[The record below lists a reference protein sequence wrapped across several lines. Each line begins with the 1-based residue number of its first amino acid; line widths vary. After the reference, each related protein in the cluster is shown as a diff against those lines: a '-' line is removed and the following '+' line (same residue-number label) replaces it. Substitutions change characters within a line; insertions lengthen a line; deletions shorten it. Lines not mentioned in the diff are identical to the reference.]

1 VKEFQGG
8 KASGLRGYNRGM
20 DNKAIARILRETA
33 QLLEIDGAIIGRYRT
48 YEKAAELIESLHQPV
63 EQLVRTPEK
72 LLELP
77 GIGQGMVEHLT
88 EIAKTGDYTL
98 RKKLLKKYPA
108 TLLHMLNLQSL
119 GPKKV
124 GFLWS
129 HFKAATVAD
138 VEKLA
143 KEGKLRDLA
152 GFGEKSEQNILKA
165 VEVFK
170 KVTGRFLVS
179 TVEDAAIKIAAHIKK
194 AGKMVESVT
203 PAGSLR
209 RGKETIGDLDLL
221 VTMGE
226 NGSGAWRVTSGE
238 KNNTEGTEDGTRRAR
253 SSEKSSAK
261 KVAMDARSRMKGNP
275 AGKKSSVGTEERPA
289 SESGPYDGRNRQ
301 EAIDEVAKHI
311 LTYPEIDQVLAHGEN
326 KVSFTLSNGLQVDV
340 RLLEKEHFGAALLY
354 FTGSKEHNVR
364 LRGRAND
371 MGWTLNEYEMATL
384 EEESDE
390 KKDAG
395 LKAVAT
401 KKKTTEST
409 ESRTQ
414 RAQSSKGK
422 RVAGRTEEEIY
433 EKLKLEFVPPEL
445 RENAGEI
452 EAAEKHT
459 LPKLVELRDIKGD
472 LQMHSTASDGKNTV
486 EEMAEA
492 AKKLGHEY
500 IAMTDHSKA
509 VTVANGLDEKR
520 MAAHIKNLRAID
532 KKGLGIRV
540 LAGSE
545 VDILKDG
552 KLDYSEEILAQLDV
566 VVCSIHSYFNLER
579 AEMTER
585 MLAAIE
591 NPYTQIIGHPT
602 GRLLLKRDP
611 LDYDVEKILDACAK
625 HGVAMECNSYPDRL
639 DLKDVY
645 LRMCKEK
652 GVRVV
657 ISTDS
662 HNTGNL
668 RFIRYGV
675 TMARRGWLEKKD
687 VINTRP
693 VGEFLG
699 ELRGKNKAVA
709 RGE

>member
-1 VKEFQGG
+1 MQISAVRYQGPSG
-8 KASGLRGYNRGM
+8 RAENWEARCRPKANAPRNGDIIAAM
-20 DNKAIARILRETA
+20 DNKQIARILRETA

-48 YEKAAELIESLHQPV
+48 YEKAAELIEGLPQPV
-63 EQLVRTPEK
+63 EQLVTTPEK

-88 EIAKTGDYTL
+88 EIVKTGDYSL
-98 RKKLLKKYPA
+98 RVKLLKKFPP
-108 TLLHMLNLQSL
+108 TLLELLALQSL

-124 GFLWS
+124 LFLWKR
-129 HFKAATVAD
+129 FKCCTVAD

-170 KVTGRFLVS
+170 KSTGRFLIS
-179 TVEDAAIKIAAHIKK
+179 TAEEAAAEIIEHIKK
-194 AGKMVESVT
+194 AGKAVESVT

-209 RGKETIGDLDLL
+209 RGKETVGDLDLL
-221 VTMGE
+221 LTLGE
-226 NGSGAWRVTSGE
+226 
-238 KNNTEGTEDGTRRAR
+238 
-253 SSEKSSAK
+253 
-261 KVAMDARSRMKGNP
+261 
-275 AGKKSSVGTEERPA
+275 
-289 SESGPYDGRNRQ
+289 ESGGDKENRKSKMENRKAEGKGKPKSAGRQDAGATRQ
-301 EAIDEVAKHI
+301 EMVDAVAKHI
-311 LTYPEIDQVLAHGEN
+311 LTYPGIDQTLAHGEN
-326 KVSFTLSNGLQVDV
+326 KVSFTLENGLQVDV
-340 RLLEKEHFGAALLY
+340 RLLEKENFGAALLY
-354 FTGSKEHNVR
+354 FTGSKEHNVT
-364 LRGRAND
+364 LRGRANE
-371 MGWTLNEYEMATL
+371 MEFTLNEYELATL
-384 EEESDE
+384 
-390 KKDAG
+390 
-395 LKAVAT
+395 
-401 KKKTTEST
+401 
-409 ESRTQ
+409 
-414 RAQSSKGK
+414 KGEK

-433 EKLKLEFVPPEL
+433 EKLNLDYIPPEL
-445 RENAGEI
+445 RENTGEI
-452 EAAEKHT
+452 DAAEKYQ
-459 LPKLVELRDIKGD
+459 LPKLIELADMKGD
-472 LQMHSTASDGKNTV
+472 LQMHTTASDGKNSI

-492 AKKLGHEY
+492 ARKLGHEY
-500 IAMTDHSKA
+500 IAITDHSKA

-520 MAAHIKNLRAID
+520 MEAHIKKLHAAD
-532 KKGLGIRV
+532 EKGLGIRV

-552 KLDYSEEILAQLDV
+552 KLDYSDELLAQLDV

-602 GRLLLKRDP
+602 GRVLLRRDP
-611 LDYDVEKILDACAK
+611 IDYDMEKVLAACAK

-652 GVRVV
+652 GVKVV

-662 HNTGNL
+662 HSTANL
-668 RFIRYGV
+668 KFIHYGV

-687 VINTRP
+687 VINTLP
-693 VGEFLG
+693 VGEFLAA
-699 ELRGKNKAVA
+699 LRGKP
-709 RGE
+709 GEKKNAAKR